1 MTDCEGA
8 LRCVVRYNHIVN
20 AGAGD
25 HGTEGGTTRGE
36 RASEMYDNV
45 LEYTTGTTAN
55 MGTRGGNKLAHD
67 NQITKSTIRS
77 LGAINYYRG
86 FGGGQGGTWG
96 NADGTSPWDKCV
108 TDVDPGGEFPGLD
121 QSKQHWID
129 GHLPAYLF
137 YSGTAS
143 ADDPATNGGI
153 GTLIV
158 SGSPW
163 TVGQWVGY
171 SVTNLDYP
179 RNFTDGVSTI
189 GSVTFTSN
197 TAQFASTDVGLKITG
212 TNIPAGTTIAVRNS
226 ATSINLSQAATA
238 SGSGLSVSVKG
249 RKTRGGYITANTDHT
264 ITFALYSSTDRGGRN
279 RFLTGDRY
287 QIHRVIKA
295 LDVAGSGKGDLVA
308 IEGSV
313 ALNQAYTPH
322 QAIWPRQIQEP
333 TITWNNKNTVTNAYL
348 GFNSAT
354 PFVHVGDNSSRSGLD
369 LYNLGGPFPADSTP
383 QKVIDVLPASINGA
397 QYNGTFCYPHP
408 LVTGVPCGAPTP
420 TPTPTGTPTP

>member
-1 MTDCEGA
+1 MDANGFSTDDQTIIIDDVTTDQVISVNLLPSQHFEITGLTFRSGTGHGNNYHMLIQLKTNPLTNVNNNVRIHHNHFDSVARRLVVINGSNYGVIDHNQIAMVPGDQVAYWPFGSGGTGGHGQWADYAWFGTDKFLFIEDNYIKGGSGASARGVTDCEGA
-8 LRCVVRYNHIVN
+8 LRYVLRHNHVID
-20 AGAGD
+20 GSAGD

-67 NQITKSTIRS
+67 NQITKSTIKS

-96 NADGTSPWDKCV
+96 NADGISPWDKCV

-143 ADDPATNGGI
+143 ADDPATNRSI

-171 SVTNLDYP
+171 SVT
-179 RNFTDGVSTI
+179 
-189 GSVTFTSN
+189 
-197 TAQFASTDVGLKITG
+197 Q
-212 TNIPAGTTIAVRNS
+212 
-226 ATSINLSQAATA
+226 
-238 SGSGLSVSVKG
+238 SGLSK
-249 RKTRGGYITANTDHT
+249 D
-264 ITFALYSSTDRGGRN
+264 LL
-279 RFLTGDRY
+279 LT
-287 QIHRVIKA
+287 
-295 LDVAGSGKGDLVA
+295 
-308 IEGSV
+308 E
-313 ALNQAYTPH
+313 
-322 QAIWPRQIQEP
+322 
-333 TITWNNKNTVTNAYL
+333 
-348 GFNSAT
+348 
-354 PFVHVGDNSSRSGLD
+354 
-369 LYNLGGPFPADSTP
+369 
-383 QKVIDVLPASINGA
+383 
-397 QYNGTFCYPHP
+397 
-408 LVTGVPCGAPTP
+408 
-420 TPTPTGTPTP
+420 